1 MIYLFAGSDHAR
13 AYQTFSRYL
22 AIMRAKQ
29 PEATVLVFTPD
40 NLNQAAFEEAIFG
53 QSLFLNKHIVAA
65 RRLSEDEAAS
75 RLVLTNIKTL
85 TESSSA
91 FLFYEPFDF
100 AQGKPGEESE
110 LVKTLAKHAKDTK
123 IFNLKTEFKP
133 EFNIFAL
140 ANNLGARDRECL
152 WLDYERAR
160 RANFKSID
168 IFWKLWWQVKNMMI
182 VTAAPEVM
190 KTELKPTVA
199 ARAVR
204 ASRNFRPDELAAMLT
219 ELAAMY
225 HETYPDSDEF
235 NFRLEK
241 FILSV

>member
-65 RRLSEDEAAS
+65 RRLSEDEATS
-75 RLVLTNIKTL
+75 RLVLANIKTL
-85 TESSSA
+85 AESSSA
-91 FLFYEPFDF
+91 FLFYEPSGD
-100 AQGKPGEESE
+100 SE
-110 LVKTLAKHAKDTK
+110 LAKILAKYAKDTK

-140 ANNLGARDRECL
+140 ANNLGARDRERL